1 MSAGPCVNILG
12 DDRLIAPWRTGPRSR
27 GIGETNGLSSATE
40 REEQSVVSRRLGWG
54 TLPAMEAFLIALASV
69 AIAEIGDR
77 TQLLSLALAAHYHKP
92 WPIIGGVLVATI
104 ANHAVAG
111 LLGAWFG
118 KLLTPTVLD
127 VTVGVSMVAMALWVL
142 RPDSLSGKQAE
153 VSNRGAFFATLVAF
167 FIAEIGDKTQIA
179 TLALAAAYPN
189 LVAVV
194 AGTTTGMLIANVPA
208 IFLGDA
214 LADKLPI
221 RQMNYVAAVIFG
233 VLGVVFIIRA
243 LT

>member
-1 MSAGPCVNILG
+1 
-12 DDRLIAPWRTGPRSR
+12 
-27 GIGETNGLSSATE
+27 
-40 REEQSVVSRRLGWG
+40 
-54 TLPAMEAFLIALASV
+54 MEAFLVALGTV
-69 AIAEIGDR
+69 AVAEIGDR

-92 WPIIGGVLVATI
+92 WPIIAGVLVATI

-111 LLGAWFG
+111 LVGAWFG
-118 KLLTPTVLD
+118 TLLTPTVLD
-127 VTVGVSMVAMALWVL
+127 VLVGVSMVAMALWVL
-142 RPDSLSGKQAE
+142 RPDTLTGAQAE
-153 VSNRGAFFATLVAF
+153 VSNRSAFIATLVAF

-214 LADKLPI
+214 LSEKLPI
-221 RQMNYVAAVIFG
+221 RKMNYVAAVLFG
-233 VLGVVFIIRA
+233 ILGVVFIIRA
-243 LT
+243 LA

>member
-1 MSAGPCVNILG
+1 
-12 DDRLIAPWRTGPRSR
+12 
-27 GIGETNGLSSATE
+27 
-40 REEQSVVSRRLGWG
+40 
-54 TLPAMEAFLIALASV
+54 MEAFLVALGSV
-69 AIAEIGDR
+69 AVAEIGDR
-77 TQLLSLALAAHYHKP
+77 TQLLSLALAAHYRKP
-92 WPIIGGVLVATI
+92 WPIIAGVLVATI

-118 KLLTPTVLD
+118 HLLTPTVLD
-127 VTVGVSMVAMALWVL
+127 VLVGVSMVGMALWVL
-142 RPDSLSGKQAE
+142 RPDTLRGTGTE
-153 VSNRGAFFATLVAF
+153 VSNHNAFLATLVAF

-214 LADKLPI
+214 LSGKLPI
-221 RQMNYVAAVIFG
+221 RQMNYVAALIFG
-233 VLGVVFIIRA
+233 ALGAIFIVRA
-243 LT
+243 LI

>member
-1 MSAGPCVNILG
+1 
-12 DDRLIAPWRTGPRSR
+12 
-27 GIGETNGLSSATE
+27 
-40 REEQSVVSRRLGWG
+40 
-54 TLPAMEAFLIALASV
+54 MEAFLVALASV
-69 AIAEIGDR
+69 AVAEIGDR

-118 KLLTPTVLD
+118 HYLTPTVLD
-127 VTVGVSMVAMALWVL
+127 VTVGVSMIVMALWVL
-142 RPDSLSGKQAE
+142 RPDSLSGKQAD
-153 VSNRGAFFATLVAF
+153 VSNRSAFFATLVAF

-214 LADKLPI
+214 LAGKLPI

-233 VLGVVFIIRA
+233 VIGVVFIIRV
-243 LT
+243 LV